1 MRHTLTPT
9 QDQFDTQSRA
19 VESLAAGF
27 TGADRELI
35 ERAVNLYWPL
45 RDQPSTYPDSLL
57 VAMQLNAL
65 RVDAST
71 LAAALLGSDICHREC
86 PIETLREHFEEQTVA
101 LVEHVRRLN
110 EFRVESAD
118 QVSSLGTRD
127 RAEML
132 RRMLLSMVGD
142 IRAIVVKLA
151 FRTQRLHM
159 LNQYPVDKAR
169 RVADETLEVFAPLAN
184 RLGLGQLKW
193 EMEDMCF
200 RTLEPQAYKRVA
212 GALEESRADRETYVV
227 NFVAECEQQLRTAG
241 FAGATVF
248 GRPKHIYSIWKKMRD
263 KRVEFQDLFDVRAI
277 RILMDSVAECYA
289 VLGIVHS
296 TWQPISREFD
306 DYIANPKDNGYQSLH
321 TAVIGPQG
329 KAVEVQIRTR
339 QMDQDAEL
347 GVAAHWSYK
356 EGTSLDKQLHSSI
369 NSLRQLL
376 DNNDDAELLEGF
388 SQQVNA
394 DRVYVFTPKGDVL
407 DLVAGSTPLD
417 FAYHVHSEIGHRC
430 RGAKINGSIVPLTSQ
445 LRNGDQVEVLTTRE
459 PSPSRDWLNRSLG
472 YLHSSRARSKVRAW
486 FNVQDHE
493 QHLIDGRAVLDREL
507 RRAHSNVPIDTIAGE
522 LGFEKAS
529 DLYVAL
535 ARNDITATH
544 LATLIGTLEAPTTQA
559 DYPQFRGT
567 PKTSTRSDQINVYG
581 VGSLLT
587 QMANCCKPVPP
598 DAIVGYITQGRGV
611 SIHRADCNNMLNLPD
626 EGQARLIE
634 VEWGEES
641 SDNYLVDI
649 AIVAYD
655 RQGLLRDVSTV
666 LANDKVN
673 VVGVNTTSHLDDQI
687 AEMKISAYVSSM
699 DVLVGAMDKLRRLRN
714 VQTVRRVI

>member
-9 QDQFDTQSRA
+9 QDQFDTLSRA
-19 VESLAAGF
+19 VETLSAGF
-27 TGADRELI
+27 SASDADMI
-35 ERAVNLYWPL
+35 ARAVEVYWTL
-45 RDQPSTYPDSLL
+45 RDRPSVYPDSLL
-57 VAMQLNAL
+57 VANQLNSL

-71 LAAALLGSDICHREC
+71 LVAALLGSDVC
-86 PIETLREHFEEQTVA
+86 EQEYPADKLTA
-101 LVEHVRRLN
+101 LYDDKTITLVEHVRRLN
-110 EFRVESAD
+110 AFQMGRNESPG
-118 QVSSLGTRD
+118 SLGMHD

-142 IRAIVVKLA
+142 VRAIVVKLA
-151 FRTQRLHM
+151 FRTQRLH
-159 LNQYPVDKAR
+159 LLPDLPADKAQR
-169 RVADETLEVFAPLAN
+169 IASETLDVFAPLAN

-227 NFVAECEQQLRTAG
+227 DFVAECERQLTEAG
-241 FAGATVF
+241 FVKAQVF

-263 KRVEFQDLFDVRAI
+263 KRVEFHDLFDVRAI

-321 TAVIGPQG
+321 TAVIGPKG

-356 EGTSLDKQLHSSI
+356 EGTEVDKKMQSSI
-369 NSLRQLL
+369 NSLRHLL
-376 DNNDDAELLEGF
+376 DDNDDAELLEGF

-417 FAYHVHSEIGHRC
+417 FAYHVHSQIGHRC
-430 RGAKINGSIVPLTSQ
+430 RGAKINGSIVPLTTQ
-445 LRNGDQVEVLTTRE
+445 LRNGDQVDILTTRE

-472 YLHSSRARSKVRAW
+472 YLHSSRARGKVRAW

-493 QHLIDGRAVLDREL
+493 QHLVDGRAVLDREL
-507 RRAHSNVPIDTIAGE
+507 RRAHSNVPIDTITAE
-522 LGFEKAS
+522 LGFDKAA
-529 DLYVAL
+529 DMYVAL
-535 ARNDITATH
+535 ARNNVTATH
-544 LATLIGTLEAPTTQA
+544 LATLIGTLEAPAAQTT
-559 DYPQFRGT
+559 YPQF
-567 PKTSTRSDQINVYG
+567 KETRRAAAPSDQINVYG

-598 DAIVGYITQGRGV
+598 DSIVGYITQGRGV
-611 SIHRADCNNMLNLPD
+611 SIHRADCSNMLNLPE

-641 SDNYLVDI
+641 SDNYQVDI
-649 AIVAYD
+649 ALVAYD

-687 AEMKISAYVSSM
+687 AEMKISVYVSSM